1 MHVNPNINAETDFSN
16 VTLYV
21 TQYKRSKMLKKRPA
35 QVVDD
40 HQHHRLPDLQ
50 HHPTQVATNYLT
62 IQLH

>member
-1 MHVNPNINAETDFSN
+1 MV
-16 VTLYV
+16 
-21 TQYKRSKMLKKRPA
+21 KKRPT
-35 QVVDD
+35 QVVED